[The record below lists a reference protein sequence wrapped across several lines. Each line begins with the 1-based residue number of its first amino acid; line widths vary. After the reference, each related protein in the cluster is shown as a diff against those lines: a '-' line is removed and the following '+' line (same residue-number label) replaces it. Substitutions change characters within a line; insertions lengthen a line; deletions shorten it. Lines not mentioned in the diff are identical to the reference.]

1 MSEQVNFPLENKQSE
16 EGPKKKE
23 EEIFPEE
30 DAADSYF
37 IRWIRFFQEASFPS
51 QSPPQPYATML
62 DNLISQLFPGTIEEN
77 RTKYSD
83 LFPGYQNPDEAWKG
97 TTYIASSSINTK
109 DVNGRVRRYL
119 TKGDIEVFDNA
130 ENFVH
135 DDDELVDSWKQNM
148 GVDSKRLRLEWAMTF
163 FNMLQ
168 ILRFSLALRDN
179 QLRVIFD
186 TVDQMKK
193 VVEHQNEAWSNL
205 DPLEALW
212 RGEITCQKQLLY
224 ELIASVVHGAEVR
237 PYCKVLNMLC
247 HCRYYHINFL
257 WDTMYAD
264 QLFIGLVSPSYVG
277 AFPIRFINIWD
288 NTISSQP
295 FIEFVNRHTKIIS
308 GRHSRWSALTI
319 Y

>member
-1 MSEQVNFPLENKQSE
+1 ME
-16 EGPKKKE
+16 
-23 EEIFPEE
+23 
-30 DAADSYF
+30 
-37 IRWIRFFQEASFPS
+37 
-51 QSPPQPYATML
+51 
-62 DNLISQLFPGTIEEN
+62 
-77 RTKYSD
+77 
-83 LFPGYQNPDEAWKG
+83 G

-319 Y
+319 YHPTWIRQQENEAMYDAVARFFQKLDPIFRQPIADEHIRIPLFFSNTLFDRPVSTSSKRQRTYEEEGPTATSSSSWSESNTQ